1 MSGFENFWAIYGNLV
16 LTLGTNALL
25 ALSIWLT
32 LACGM
37 LAMANAAFM
46 GIGAYAAALLT
57 MNYDASFLWRWPAA
71 CWRRPW
77 WRR

>member
-1 MSGFENFWAIYGNLV
+1 M
-16 LTLGTNALL
+16 

-57 MNYDASFLWRWPAA
+57 MNYDASFRARWPAG
-71 CWRRPW
+71 CLRRPW
-77 WRR
+77 WRP